1 VADYLEIYF
10 DAPGSSADQVDR
22 VAEAIGV
29 SFEPSDQPY
38 ADFMGVSGDL
48 GFDFKRGHRLDDD
61 GGIPF
66 ERMPFVLTVRG
77 PGRQA
82 GLEEQVARAAFD
94 KLDDLGYRP
103 LYLVLGLE
111 KILAAKDG

>member
-1 VADYLEIYF
+1 MADYLQIYF

-22 VAEAIGV
+22 VAEAVGV
-29 SFEPSDQPY
+29 PLEPSDQPY

-66 ERMPFVLTVRG
+66 GRMPFVLTVRG
-77 PGRQA
+77 PGGQA
-82 GLEEQVARAAFD
+82 GVAGQVARAVFD

-111 KILAAKDG
+111 KILVAKDG